1 MKVTNNC
8 QPIRP
13 LFKGYKEFDGKQIK
27 TSDFRMWKDDIFIK
41 DVVQSA
47 NATFKKLTLI
57 DSRTNKP
64 IAQKV
69 KEVVKG
75 KKVSFKGYQSILKTM
90 WRQGLI
96 PSVKKGLYGDE
107 LTQETISVEHLIPKC
122 KGGRTELANTT
133 LASRRLNNLRN
144 AKPIGKFLTK
154 QMLDDYCKQWEGIQ
168 VGKFNGHKYVEMI
181 KQTLKDIVNA

>member
-1 MKVTNNC
+1 MKITSNC

-27 TSDFRMWKDDIFIK
+27 TSDYRMWKDNIFIK

-47 NATFKKLTLI
+47 NTTFKKLTIL

-75 KKVSFKGYQSILKTM
+75 KKVSFKGYKSILKT
-90 WRQGLI
+90 LFL
-96 PSVKKGLYGDE
+96 KGELPVLNDLYGSK
-107 LTQETISVEHLIPKC
+107 LTPLNCTLEHLQCRSHNGK
-122 KGGRTELANTT
+122 TELAN
-133 LASRRLNNLRN
+133 LALATKINNSKRGNQPLKNFLTQEQADEYLKQFRNVKVDGFDGNRYIHKLSETIRRLLR
-144 AKPIGKFLTK
+144 
-154 QMLDDYCKQWEGIQ
+154 D
-168 VGKFNGHKYVEMI
+168 
-181 KQTLKDIVNA
+181 